1 MELFSFLFLTMHT
14 RMPHVGNLT
23 SSENIAPNFGAE
35 TLKLRNNICL
45 QGKRKWRQHFDFVW
59 KDSGSLRRWRNQDV
73 EEVDTKSEDKS
84 LASLSENQLR
94 QPKMSKRSK
103 TRLDE
108 GKNSTSLNILKVKG
122 KSTKSKTNISRRPV
136 TENWRMKA

>member
-1 MELFSFLFLTMHT
+1 MQSLPKHRLRHK
-14 RMPHVGNLT
+14 NA
-23 SSENIAPNFGAE
+23 APNFGVKSLNLLSITIFVCRERKAKTTVRLRKKRIDFAE
-35 TLKLRNNICL
+35 IEAKI
-45 QGKRKWRQHFDFVW
+45 KI
-59 KDSGSLRRWRNQDV
+59 
-73 EEVDTKSEDKS
+73 KSEDKS

-122 KSTKSKTNISRRPV
+122 KSTKSKTKISRRPV
-136 TENWRMKA
+136 TEN